1 MHALTRAPR
10 RRVSLTLH
18 NFRHPFAGDVSL
30 WLVAPSGAFSA
41 LTTGACDGAWFGGP
55 PTGDATM
62 AGATYTWDDAASPA
76 ETADT
81 YCTTQLPPSTR
92 GPTIAA
98 GAYLPETPLAAL
110 AGAAASGDWVLT
122 FGDSAVGDVGYFDRA
137 VLSLTHA
144 ADSAVWSYDLTVT
157 TTISVMPTGNLVPV
171 FPAVNSNGVRTG
183 PTPRYAAELRAGP
196 PTSTCANTAAGSCP
210 QSQCYGASSCCL
222 ASGDCGNSGTNVCD
236 EINLLL
242 PSGATSTK
250 CNTAVGCKNSSSFP
264 SASAVSPAP
273 NHPSSITDGCT
284 CPSAVASC
292 TNNKCWGALRC
303 DNRTTSSCTTTGMC
317 LGNSAGGRV
326 NTAPVGWFCVQNG
339 ASNTF
344 KFCPTVSNTQYN
356 TSSYNYEPRA
366 DGQPDSFGFKI
377 APAGGCTPTFSYT
390 QLLRVASL
398 SPPPAAPAGPKLCG
412 PRDIQSV
419 VLSPN
424 PTMRMLYLNDGRSAD
439 PVDLNVSFILPP
451 DSRREAAAMLWCAA
465 REACALVTLT
475 LRVLRAQRLA
485 ELLR

>member
-41 LTTGACDGAWFGGP
+41 LTTAACDGAWFGGP

-76 ETADT
+76 ETAAT
-81 YCTTQLPPSTR
+81 FCTTKLPPTTR
-92 GPTIAA
+92 GPTITA
-98 GAYLPETPLAAL
+98 GTYLPETPLAFL
-110 AGAAASGDWVLT
+110 SGAAANGDWVLT
-122 FGDSAVGDVGYFDRA
+122 FGDAAVGDVGYFDRA
-137 VLSLTHA
+137 VLSLTEALSVTQVA
-144 ADSAVWSYDLTVT
+144 AAASAVWSYDLTVT
-157 TTISVMPTGNLVPV
+157 TTISVMPTGNLIPV
-171 FPAVNSNGVRTG
+171 FAAVESNGVRTG
-183 PTPRYAAELRAGP
+183 PTPRLKPRAGGP
-196 PTSTCANTAAGSCP
+196 PQTSTCANNAAAICP

-222 ASGDCGNSGTNVCD
+222 ASGDCGNSGANVCD

-242 PSGATSTK
+242 SSGAANTK
-250 CNTAVGCKNSSSFP
+250 CNTAAGCKNSSSFP
-264 SASAVSPAP
+264 SASAGSPAP

-292 TNNKCWGALRC
+292 TGGQCWGALRC
-303 DNRTTSSCTTTGMC
+303 DNLPTSSCTTTGMC
-317 LGNSAGGRV
+317 KGNSAGGQV
-326 NTAPVGWFCVQNG
+326 NSAPVGWFCQQNG

-344 KFCPTVSNTQYN
+344 KFCPTVSNKQYN
-356 TSSYNYEPRA
+356 TSSYSYEPRA

-390 QLLRVASL
+390 KLLRVASQ
-398 SPPPAAPAGPKLCG
+398 SPPPAAPAAPKLCG

-424 PTMRMLYLNDGRSAD
+424 PTMRMLYLNDGRSAVS
-439 PVDLNVSFILPP
+439 VDLNVSFLLPP
-451 DSRREAAAMLWCAA
+451 DSRREAAAMLGV
-465 REACALVTLT
+465 RPGK
-475 LRVLRAQRLA
+475 
-485 ELLR
+485 LLRLQH